1 MDFLNNLGINSIS
14 GLFGLAL
21 FAIGGFIFLAGVGII
36 SIEKVTVKQGRTT
49 WIIGLLMPG
58 INGFLLYPDF
68 SPKSSISTTNT
79 TTQDSMLS
87 PNSKLVEIKESPI
100 DNMVQV
106 YISAGNFLMGNED
119 GDFDEEPIHEVY
131 LDAFWID
138 QHEVTN
144 EQYTDFLNTM
154 GNQEEGG
161 DTWFDETDRDVFIEK
176 VSDKWSPIEG
186 YADHPVAE
194 VTWYGALAYCNWANR
209 RLPTEAEWEKA
220 ARGDL
225 YGKTYPW
232 GDEKPICENDLMN
245 SARFDDDNFCND
257 IGSAQVMSYSPNGFK
272 LYDMAGNV
280 WEWVSD

>member
-1 MDFLNNLGINSIS
+1 M
-14 GLFGLAL
+14 
-21 FAIGGFIFLAGVGII
+21 
-36 SIEKVTVKQGRTT
+36 
-49 WIIGLLMPG
+49 
-58 INGFLLYPDF
+58 
-68 SPKSSISTTNT
+68 
-79 TTQDSMLS
+79 
-87 PNSKLVEIKESPI
+87 
-100 DNMVQV
+100 
-106 YISAGNFLMGNED
+106 
-119 GDFDEEPIHEVY
+119 
-131 LDAFWID
+131 
-138 QHEVTN
+138 TN

-194 VTWYGALAYCNWANR
+194 VTRYGALAYCNWANR

-280 WEWVSD
+280 WEWVSDWYGENYYKDLPMQNPIGPTYGEFRVLRGGAWDDNEFRLRVSHRFRLTPLETYGSVGFRCVSSE